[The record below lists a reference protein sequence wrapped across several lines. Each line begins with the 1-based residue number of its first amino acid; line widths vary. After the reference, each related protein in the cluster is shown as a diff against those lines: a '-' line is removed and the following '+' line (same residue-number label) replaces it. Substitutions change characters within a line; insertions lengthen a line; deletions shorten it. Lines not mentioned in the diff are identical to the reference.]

1 MLPLKQSHSQS
12 QSDANRSS
20 PISTQSQMP
29 NKEYKTQK
37 HSQPNANEH
46 VHSSHWSQ
54 SNSYVNK
61 SLQSIN
67 SPTPTNN
74 FRENKSIHTNHSQT
88 SMKTYTIFAL
98 AVIRRQQFTK
108 HNNTNSNSN
117 SNSQAP
123 TKTYSIRSHTSTTVY
138 NALNPFTAGLVCTLC
153 QGMFHGFLPY
163 FNL

>member
-1 MLPLKQSHSQS
+1 MLPLKQSHSQSHS

-20 PISTQSQMP
+20 PISTRSQMP

-46 VHSSHWSQ
+46 VHSSQ

-61 SLQSIN
+61 SLQSINN

-117 SNSQAP
+117 SQAP

-153 QGMFHGFLPY
+153 QGMFHVFLPY